1 MRAPAQDDVRR
12 ATARPAAA
20 TFIEVSTMAQ
30 IRLCPCGA
38 PPVHGPWCWACAQEQ
53 EKQHRP
59 LGVITWDTA
68 DLD

>member
-1 MRAPAQDDVRR
+1 MSR
-12 ATARPAAA
+12 
-20 TFIEVSTMAQ
+20 

-38 PPVHGPWCWACAQEQ
+38 PPVHGPWCWACAREQ
-53 EKQHRP
+53 EKRHRP